1 MKRRPFPNPFVW
13 TTGLTWILLL
23 LAGAASAEH
32 LAREDPPEPIFT
44 QRAFIE
50 NDLETAIDWGR
61 GFGTQDIEIGA
72 GITWIVYDGVQ
83 FGAEIPLGI
92 VIPDKGTAQAD
103 LSDIDFSAKWLFC
116 CEEPT
121 GYTFAA
127 ARIDVSPPTG
137 NRKRDIGGTGSFGFS
152 VDLGYG
158 LTVIEALQDLSIQ
171 FQASYFQQMRLSNDQ
186 RETAQSLGLSKTLE
200 KRVLWNLAF
209 VQPLF
214 GGRFSPSF
222 EILGTSVVDAVQ
234 SSDEGSNLQ
243 LAAGF
248 WVVPFDDDHPF
259 SNLSIGLGGRVPVTD
274 RRDDQGGATL
284 IFEFAFESSQ
294 SRARK
299 AAQPRT
305 SARTPRP

>member
-152 VDLGYG
+152 VVRMEGYVRQPISCE
-158 LTVIEALQDLSIQ
+158 TKSIVKIRDCSCVEIQ
-171 FQASYFQQMRLSNDQ
+171 ETSQ
-186 RETAQSLGLSKTLE
+186 R
-200 KRVLWNLAF
+200 
-209 VQPLF
+209 
-214 GGRFSPSF
+214 
-222 EILGTSVVDAVQ
+222 
-234 SSDEGSNLQ
+234 
-243 LAAGF
+243 
-248 WVVPFDDDHPF
+248 
-259 SNLSIGLGGRVPVTD
+259 
-274 RRDDQGGATL
+274 GATG
-284 IFEFAFESSQ
+284 
-294 SRARK
+294 
-299 AAQPRT
+299 
-305 SARTPRP
+305 

>member
-1 MKRRPFPNPFVW
+1 MTCLLLPKGCARV
-13 TTGLTWILLL
+13 GLLSGILLA
-23 LAGAASAEH
+23 LAGSASANH

-50 NDLETAIDWGR
+50 NDIETAIDWGR
-61 GFGTQDIEIGA
+61 GSGTQDIEIGA
-72 GITWIVYDGVQ
+72 GITWIVHPRFQ
-83 FGAEIPLGI
+83 FGAEFPLGI
-92 VIPDKGTAQAD
+92 AIPDKGSTRAD
-103 LSDIDFSAKWLFC
+103 LSDINFSGKLLLC

-127 ARIDVSPPTG
+127 ARVDVSPPTG
-137 NRKRDIGGTGSFGFS
+137 NRDRDIGGTGSFGFS
-152 VDLGYG
+152 IDLGYG
-158 LTVIEALQDLSIQ
+158 LTVVEALQDLSIQ
-171 FQASYFQQMRLSNDQ
+171 FQASYFQQMRLSSDQ
-186 RETAQSLGLSKTLE
+186 LETAESLGLSKTRE

-234 SSDEGSNLQ
+234 SSDEGSSLE

-248 WVVPFDDDHPF
+248 WVVPFDDDHPL
-259 SNLSIGLGGRVPVTD
+259 SNLSIGLGGRVPVTN
-274 RRDDQGGATL
+274 RRDEEGGATL

-299 AAQPRT
+299 AAQ
-305 SARTPRP
+305 ARKPRP

>member
-1 MKRRPFPNPFVW
+1 LLPKGCARV
-13 TTGLTWILLL
+13 GLLSGILLA
-23 LAGAASAEH
+23 LAGSASANH

-50 NDLETAIDWGR
+50 NDIETAIDWGR
-61 GFGTQDIEIGA
+61 GSGTQDIEIGA
-72 GITWIVYDGVQ
+72 GITWIVHPRFQ
-83 FGAEIPLGI
+83 FGAEFPLGI
-92 VIPDKGTAQAD
+92 AIPDKGSTQAD
-103 LSDIDFSAKWLFC
+103 LSDINFSGKLLLC

-127 ARIDVSPPTG
+127 ARVDVSPPTG
-137 NRKRDIGGTGSFGFS
+137 NRDRDIGGTGSFGFS
-152 VDLGYG
+152 IDLGYG
-158 LTVIEALQDLSIQ
+158 LTVVEALQDLSIQ
-171 FQASYFQQMRLSNDQ
+171 FQASYFQQMRLSSDQ
-186 RETAQSLGLSKTLE
+186 LETAESLGLSKTRE

-234 SSDEGSNLQ
+234 SSDEGSSLE

-248 WVVPFDDDHPF
+248 WVVPFDDDHPL
-259 SNLSIGLGGRVPVTD
+259 SNLSIGLGGRVPVTN
-274 RRDDQGGATL
+274 RRDEEGGATL

-299 AAQPRT
+299 AAQ
-305 SARTPRP
+305 ARKPRP